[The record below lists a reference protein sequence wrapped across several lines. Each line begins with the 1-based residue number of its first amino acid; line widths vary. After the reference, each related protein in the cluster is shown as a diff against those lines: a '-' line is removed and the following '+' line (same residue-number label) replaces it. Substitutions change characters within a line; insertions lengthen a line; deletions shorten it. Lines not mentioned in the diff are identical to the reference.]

1 MPKYR
6 VYLQTSASMT
16 VTVEAEDPDAAL
28 DAAYEEAPGGVC
40 AQCSGWGKNWS
51 LDLGEW
57 ESDSQAPLDQVV
69 EEVED

>member
-6 VYLQTSASMT
+6 VHLQTTAS
-16 VTVEAEDPDAAL
+16 VTVEVEADGPDEAL
-28 DAAYEEAPGGVC
+28 DAAYEHVPNDVC
-40 AQCSGWGKNWS
+40 ASCGGWGKNWS

-57 ESDSQAPLDQVV
+57 ESDSQAPFDQVV